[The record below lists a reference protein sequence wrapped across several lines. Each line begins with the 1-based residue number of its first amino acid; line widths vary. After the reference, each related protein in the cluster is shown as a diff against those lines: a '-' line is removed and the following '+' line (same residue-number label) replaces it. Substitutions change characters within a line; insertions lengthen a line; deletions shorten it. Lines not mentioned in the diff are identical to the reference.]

1 MVQGG
6 YMILKPNH
14 NFMQSK
20 EVPIQAM
27 SNHIDIFIKKTS
39 FAGLHHLY
47 LCPKKQSIMNP
58 SKFFEKY
65 ERNFE
70 NP

>member
-1 MVQGG
+1 MVKGG
-6 YMILKPNH
+6 YIILTPNH

-20 EVPIQAM
+20 GVPIQAM

-47 LCPKKQSIMNP
+47 LCPKKQVAR
-58 SKFFEKY
+58 KKRYLTVVYVFE
-65 ERNFE
+65 
-70 NP
+70 